1 MSQVGEVTI
10 GQQPQLAKPTPAQE
24 TRNRTSQQGTPAPG
38 KAAKSKVTRRVP
50 PPIITK
56 RSRSSPL
63 LVATPAAAGVPTSS
77 PTMLERTV
85 NKPAVVRPLE
95 PSPAAKAADKYVI
108 EREQKRCNG
117 FDIPKHARYTFTHEM
132 SVEYAGTRRIDE
144 QALALL
150 KVGKEI
156 LVLPV
161 DEATARRLKRIS
173 LGQQIEVSA
182 KGVIKMKGRSR

>member
-10 GQQPQLAKPTPAQE
+10 DQHLKLAKPTLAQE
-24 TRNRTSQQGTPAPG
+24 KHNRTSKQRAPAPG
-38 KAAKSKVTRRVP
+38 KAAKSKFTRKVP
-50 PPIITK
+50 PPIISK
-56 RSRSSPL
+56 RMLAPSPIG
-63 LVATPAAAGVPTSS
+63 AAAVQAGAPAPS
-77 PTMLERTV
+77 PVKTERAA
-85 NKPAVVRPLE
+85 NKTAFVRPLD
-95 PSPAAKAADKYVI
+95 PSPAAKVADKYVI

-117 FDIPKHARYTFTHEM
+117 FDIPKHARYTFIQEM
-132 SVEYAGTRRIDE
+132 SAEYAGTRRIDE
-144 QALALL
+144 QVLALL